1 MKEKFATAPW
11 FHYLRELRISQPMV
25 QNRSRS

>member
-11 FHYLRELRISQPMV
+11 FHYLRELHTSQIMV